1 MSVLKAKV
9 LGFCGGVRRAVQI
22 IETEL
27 TEHGPLYTLG
37 AIVHNAYVVNSLA
50 EKGARLV
57 TSLDEVPDGATVAIT
72 AHGAGEEVYEEIERR
87 GLRLVDTTCPIVR
100 RAQETAAYL
109 VEEGFF
115 VVIYG
120 ESEHPEVRGI
130 LSWTRGQGV
139 ATPSPE
145 LELPNGTKGIA
156 IIAQTTKSPAL
167 FAEFTQAMARQFTG
181 RVPEI
186 RIVDTTCPETG
197 RRYQSAKDLA
207 EIVDT
212 LLVVGSRSSANT
224 RKLAE
229 TCRAT
234 GKPTHHIESADEI
247 EEVWLQDGCQIGVA
261 AGASTPDAVIE
272 DVVSRLGRF
281 AEATPVVLDPD
292 SSGVRRT
299 DGGSR

>member
-1 MSVLKAKV
+1 MSVTKATV

-27 TEHGPLYTLG
+27 AEHGPLYTLG

-50 EKGARLV
+50 EKGAHLV
-57 TSLDEVPDGATVAIT
+57 RSLDEVPDGATVAIT
-72 AHGAGEEVYEEIERR
+72 AHGAGEEVYAEIERR

-100 RAQETAAYL
+100 RAQETAARL
-109 VEEGFF
+109 VEEGFY

-120 ESEHPEVRGI
+120 EAEHPEVRGI
-130 LSWTRGQGV
+130 LSWTRGQGI
-139 ATPSPE
+139 ATSTPQIEIPD
-145 LELPNGTKGIA
+145 GAGGIA

-167 FAEFTQAMARQFTG
+167 YAEFTQAIARQFTG

-197 RRYQSAKDLA
+197 RRYQSAKELAQSVDL
-207 EIVDT
+207 

-234 GKPTHHIESADEI
+234 GKATYHIESAGEI
-247 EEVWLQDGCQIGVA
+247 EEAWLQDGCRIGVS

-272 DVVSRLGRF
+272 DVVNRLERF
-281 AEATPVVLDPD
+281 TVAWD
-292 SSGVRRT
+292 SGASGIRRI
-299 DGGSR
+299 DGESQ